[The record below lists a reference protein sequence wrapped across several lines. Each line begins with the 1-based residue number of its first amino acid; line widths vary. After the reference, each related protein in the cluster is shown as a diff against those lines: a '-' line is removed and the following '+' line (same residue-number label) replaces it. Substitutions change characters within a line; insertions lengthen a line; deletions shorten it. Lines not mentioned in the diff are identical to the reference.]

1 MATKPLELQSLKW
14 PFVGLAMLLA
24 LTTAW
29 SVYDEVVDRRP
40 WKKYQRDFFKLEESH
55 LKADRERA
63 QKRLE
68 APETKKRLEALRAE
82 LKAAS
87 DAISGNPDQRKAYDA
102 AVKADDDAAIKEAEA
117 KLYLGFDKSK
127 QDADYYLLREARHEG
142 NAKEEA
148 ELQKKFDAWQKKMDE
163 KTRIYNEAIARH
175 RKTTAERLAFVKR
188 RDDAQAKLDAIEKPI
203 QEIDKRLEAFSGIG
217 KLPAMEQYWIK
228 NLKNSWGAE
237 TVDRCQNCHMGINK
251 GGYSAP
257 WEVLEAKKANLPEAD
272 MKAQFAIDNEVI
284 ANYQLVHEKICED
297 LPPQPLAVPI
307 GGYAPP
313 AEPAAMDPAQATECR
328 PAAQWQKWVEMAEA
342 FCGPN
347 TRWLVK
353 TRTVLKDASGAV
365 LVETRPEWKGMA
377 ENPAR
382 LAMAEDKKP
391 EKPLEE
397 RVVQAC
403 SDKDTIA
410 AFDEAAKVD
419 PFDVRP
425 VFRTHPHR
433 WDLLIKTHNPETYGC
448 TTCHGGEGAQ
458 TKGVMHRKFRHG
470 EDDHDWN
477 DPLTDEVTVM
487 GKKYK
492 GAFMQSKCDKCHVQ
506 DLNVPYAPLMAS
518 GKKLFIDVGCW
529 GCHPIEGYNDLPK
542 RGPTLTNIA
551 SKTTRGW
558 LQTWVSSHPR
568 VVLLAMLV
576 SVGPRLGRSL

>member
-29 SVYDEVVDRRP
+29 SVYDEEVDRRP

-217 KLPAMEQYWIK
+217 KLPAM
-228 NLKNSWGAE
+228 
-237 TVDRCQNCHMGINK
+237 
-251 GGYSAP
+251 
-257 WEVLEAKKANLPEAD
+257 
-272 MKAQFAIDNEVI
+272 
-284 ANYQLVHEKICED
+284 
-297 LPPQPLAVPI
+297 
-307 GGYAPP
+307 
-313 AEPAAMDPAQATECR
+313 DPAQATECR
-328 PAAQWQKWVEMAEA
+328 RAAQWQKWVEMAEA

-377 ENPAR
+377 ENPA
-382 LAMAEDKKP
+382 
-391 EKPLEE
+391 
-397 RVVQAC
+397 
-403 SDKDTIA
+403 
-410 AFDEAAKVD
+410 
-419 PFDVRP
+419 
-425 VFRTHPHR
+425 
-433 WDLLIKTHNPETYGC
+433 
-448 TTCHGGEGAQ
+448 
-458 TKGVMHRKFRHG
+458 
-470 EDDHDWN
+470 
-477 DPLTDEVTVM
+477 
-487 GKKYK
+487 
-492 GAFMQSKCDKCHVQ
+492 
-506 DLNVPYAPLMAS
+506 
-518 GKKLFIDVGCW
+518 
-529 GCHPIEGYNDLPK
+529 
-542 RGPTLTNIA
+542 
-551 SKTTRGW
+551 
-558 LQTWVSSHPR
+558 
-568 VVLLAMLV
+568 
-576 SVGPRLGRSL
+576 